1 MDNQNQLLPSFKGM
15 CLFQYMYYSGEY
27 NKIDVAL
34 RTLIYFIESI
44 EDEKAM
50 KQFHPNVQKI
60 LPTLF
65 STFTNE
71 EVDAHGRV

>member
-1 MDNQNQLLPSFKGM
+1 M

-50 KQFHPNVQKI
+50 KQFHPNV
-60 LPTLF
+60 
-65 STFTNE
+65 
-71 EVDAHGRV
+71 

>member
-1 MDNQNQLLPSFKGM
+1 MGL
-15 CLFQYMYYSGEY
+15 CIYSGEY

-50 KQFHPNVQKI
+50 KLFHPNVQKL

-65 STFTNE
+65 STFTND
-71 EVDAHGRV
+71 EVDAHGRE